1 MGGGLAGLSVAL
13 ELARRGRQVTLLEGS
28 RIAWGASG
36 RNGGSVSPAFS
47 AGADAIR
54 RHVDEEHY
62 RALYRLSMEAWRSS
76 APTSATWTSA
86 TPTRSTAACAWCADA
101 GDALQRWCDEQQRV
115 FERDVRVLARPAAR
129 AAGDRGLFPGAWTIP
144 RPSISIRSTTR
155 APWRG
160 IARWV
165 CASTRIRRR
174 RGWRWRA
181 RSSRSPPPAA
191 GRGAHRGAGHGRLH
205 RRAATRAATGHAAHR
220 HLHHADR
227 AAGRARAKP
236 SAATPPSAT
245 TAAPATTTGC
255 SMAGASAGAVE
266 SPPGST
272 TRPTWPR
279 RCAANCCRF
288 TRNCRACAWKPPG
301 RDAPTRAT

>member
-1 MGGGLAGLSVAL
+1 MEGVEIIRANIRDLDIRDAHKVD
-13 ELARRGRQVTLLEGS
+13 GRLRVV
-28 RIAWGASG
+28 R
-36 RNGGSVSPAFS
+36 
-47 AGADAIR
+47 
-54 RHVDEEHY
+54 Y
-62 RALYRLSMEAWRSS
+62 
-76 APTSATWTSA
+76 
-86 TPTRSTAACAWCADA
+86 DA

-115 FERDVRVLARPAAR
+115 FERDVRVLSRAQLRERLVTEAYFQGVDDPTSFHFHPLNYAR
-129 AAGDRGLFPGAWTIP
+129 ALARSARGWA
-144 RPSISIRSTTR
+144 
-155 APWRG
+155 
-160 IARWV
+160 

-174 RGWRWRA
+174 SGWRWTA

-191 GRGAHRGAGHGRLH
+191 GRARTVVLATGGYTGALQPAL
-205 RRAATRAATGHAAHR
+205 RRAMLPIATYIMLTEPLGERVR
-220 HLHHADR
+220 
-227 AAGRARAKP
+227 KP

-301 RDAPTRAT
+301 RDAWPTRAT